1 MHGFLLNTK
10 RLKRMAVCVLSAALL
25 ISLPVYAGAKS
36 KKTDTQQKLEDTQN
50 QINSLN
56 EQMQDAQSQI
66 DSLNAQK
73 SEMEEKLGGLNQ
85 QLSDIST
92 SLEQIETD
100 IANKNQE
107 IEDTKAALI
116 EAGQRADRQYQ
127 DMKLRIQFM
136 YENGD
141 DTFMQLLFESDS
153 FSDFLN
159 KADYVEEITA
169 YDRQM
174 LDSYRQTQADIA
186 AQETQLEAEQAE
198 LVALEQ
204 QMSDKQGELSTVIAD
219 TQTSISQYA
228 ANISDQQSV
237 ADDLQRQIEEQQAYE
252 QQLEIQKAREDA
264 ARLAEIKR
272 QEEELAAAKAAA
284 ANSGTASALVS
295 VAAGDQAL
303 LAALIYCEAGGE
315 SYEGQLAVGS
325 VVMNRVRSQAYPNS
339 VSGVIYQ
346 GGQFSPVASGRLATV
361 LGSGLT
367 SASCSQAAQEVL
379 NGNITNGYLHFR
391 QNNGVIEGSVIGNH
405 VFY

>member
-107 IEDTKAALI
+107 IEDTKAALT

-174 LDSYRQTQADIA
+174 LDSYRQT
-186 AQETQLEAEQAE
+186 
-198 LVALEQ
+198 
-204 QMSDKQGELSTVIAD
+204 
-219 TQTSISQYA
+219 
-228 ANISDQQSV
+228 
-237 ADDLQRQIEEQQAYE
+237 
-252 QQLEIQKAREDA
+252 
-264 ARLAEIKR
+264 
-272 QEEELAAAKAAA
+272 
-284 ANSGTASALVS
+284 
-295 VAAGDQAL
+295 
-303 LAALIYCEAGGE
+303 
-315 SYEGQLAVGS
+315 
-325 VVMNRVRSQAYPNS
+325 
-339 VSGVIYQ
+339 
-346 GGQFSPVASGRLATV
+346 
-361 LGSGLT
+361 
-367 SASCSQAAQEVL
+367 
-379 NGNITNGYLHFR
+379 
-391 QNNGVIEGSVIGNH
+391 
-405 VFY
+405 